1 MNRALVL
8 VLAGLL
14 GLQAAVAHAHKLAP
28 SLLAL
33 QEKDA
38 GEFAVSWKTPRF
50 ASTPVPIQP
59 ELPAECTDTSGRE
72 WQYEGTGVR
81 IDWHIRCSEPLTG
94 KLLRVSGLGENQSAA
109 LVRIEWADGV
119 VVQGMLNAEAP
130 QYRVPERPRP
140 LQVALDYARMG
151 IEHIL
156 KGIDHLLFVLGL
168 VLLVAG
174 RRRLIWTI
182 TAFTVGHS
190 ITLALAAL
198 GYVRYPVDVVEFAIA
213 LSIFVVAVELSRE
226 ATDAHWLRRRPWL
239 AAGVFGLLHGMG
251 FAGALLEVGLPAG
264 DIPLAL
270 LTFNIGIEIGQLAFV
285 FAVLLFGM
293 LWQRL
298 PPSRWAGVQWVPV
311 YVIGVLSAYWCIERG
326 GAAFGLI

>member
-33 QEKDA
+33 QENDA

-59 ELPAECTDTSGRE
+59 ELPAGCTDTSSRE

-94 KLLRVSGLGENQSAA
+94 KLLRVSGLGENPSAA

-130 QYRVPERPRP
+130 QSRVPARPR
-140 LQVALDYARMG
+140 
-151 IEHIL
+151 
-156 KGIDHLLFVLGL
+156 
-168 VLLVAG
+168 
-174 RRRLIWTI
+174 RRRTP
-182 TAFTVGHS
+182 
-190 ITLALAAL
+190 
-198 GYVRYPVDVVEFAIA
+198 VR
-213 LSIFVVAVELSRE
+213 
-226 ATDAHWLRRRPWL
+226 
-239 AAGVFGLLHGMG
+239 
-251 FAGALLEVGLPAG
+251 
-264 DIPLAL
+264 
-270 LTFNIGIEIGQLAFV
+270 
-285 FAVLLFGM
+285 
-293 LWQRL
+293 
-298 PPSRWAGVQWVPV
+298 
-311 YVIGVLSAYWCIERG
+311 
-326 GAAFGLI
+326 